1 MFQGEIVC
9 YNEKDKGS
17 VRMAK
22 RKKRK
27 DDKKKTTGYHV
38 ELIGILLI
46 LIAILGAGSKGGFGP
61 VGRLIGA
68 FAAFL
73 VGAWY
78 NLLLVAVFVVGVYMM
93 VKRERPNYFTSK
105 LVGLYVF
112 CIGILVFSHL
122 SYITKND
129 LQKAINTEFE
139 SYCAD
144 KGYNPNVFETRYA
157 IVNDAEDKDKL
168 RVIHV
173 ADNKIELNKRI
184 QKFENYKLTNIT
196 PISISI
202 TDLLDTKPKENCL
215 VVNMEENT
223 IITTIIDE
231 KVYEIATLEQGS
243 KDILN
248 KINLKEN
255 SYSKAYEICKNTTI
269 YTSEGKELQDTE
281 INYLEDIMPTLY
293 DVVGQVKKKVNDS
306 LKKIDKVYITGTAT
320 LVNNIDLYFQEYL
333 PETNCEILKPYFIT
347 PTKDITIKDYIEVNS
362 ALSLALAGL
371 GEGIQGMN
379 FKTLSFSEKIPDW
392 LKVDV
397 NPEKTK
403 KEKKYLGGFFTNDLG
418 QKLDKTEKSLI
429 RTAVGLGILL
439 VVYSGFSIL
448 LNNQMQQK
456 YQEAEESISS
466 TNQQIELAEKDNLK
480 IQSKTN
486 EYTTIL
492 NNLQE
497 INDRV
502 KDVNA
507 SKNTIPNLLNEIMFS
522 IPEGVQITSIQNTA
536 DRKVEITA
544 QSDRYDQLGM
554 FKAIIQTEQ
563 ILTNVVSSAGQ
574 KENNVIT
581 VKIEGELP

>member
-1 MFQGEIVC
+1 MSNCLGLYIENNIIK
-9 YNEKDKGS
+9 Y
-17 VRMAK
+17 AK
-22 RKKRK
+22 VSKEHDNLKVESFGVK
-27 DDKKKTTGYHV
+27 FYEDLDEAIKQVVEETYSYKTP
-38 ELIGILLI
+38 ISI
-46 LIAILGAGSKGGFGP
+46 
-61 VGRLIGA
+61 
-68 FAAFL
+68 
-73 VGAWY
+73 
-78 NLLLVAVFVVGVYMM
+78 NLTEETY
-93 VKRERPNYFTSK
+93 NYFSMFALLNK
-105 LVGLYVF
+105 
-112 CIGILVFSHL
+112 
-122 SYITKND
+122 KD
-129 LQKAINTEFE
+129 LTKAIKTEFE

-157 IVNDAEDKDKL
+157 IVNDAEEKDKL

-184 QKFENYKLTNIT
+184 QKFENYKLSNIT

-202 TDLLDTKPKENCL
+202 TNLLDAKPKENYL
-215 VVNMEENT
+215 VVNIEENT
-223 IITTIIDE
+223 TITTIIDE
-231 KVYEIATLEQGS
+231 KIYEIIKLEQGS
-243 KDILN
+243 KEILS

-269 YTSEGKELQDTE
+269 YTSEGKELQDGD

-293 DVVGQVKKKVNDS
+293 DIVGQVKKKINDS
-306 LKKIDKVYITGTAT
+306 LKKIDKVYITGTGT

-333 PETNCEILKPYFIT
+333 PETDCEILKPYFIT
-347 PTKDITIKDYIEVNS
+347 PTKDITVKDYIEVNS
-362 ALSLALAGL
+362 ALSLALSGL

-379 FKTLSFSEKIPDW
+379 FKNLSFSEKIPDW

-403 KEKKYLGGFFTNDLG
+403 KEKKYLGGFLTNDLG

-448 LNNQMQQK
+448 LNNQMQKK

-466 TNQQIELAEKDNLK
+466 TNEQIALAEKDNEK
-480 IQSKTN
+480 IQAKTN

-497 INDRV
+497 INNRL

-507 SKNTIPNLLNEIMFS
+507 NKNTIPNLLNEIMFS
-522 IPEGVQITSIQNTA
+522 IPEGVQITSIQNTV
-536 DRKVEITA
+536 DRKIEIIA

>member
-1 MFQGEIVC
+1 MSSCLGLYIEENIIKYAKILKDHDSLKVESFGVKFYENVDDAIKQIVEET
-9 YNEKDKGS
+9 YS
-17 VRMAK
+17 Y
-22 RKKRK
+22 
-27 DDKKKTTGYHV
+27 KTP
-38 ELIGILLI
+38 ICIN
-46 LIAILGAGSKGGFGP
+46 IAEET
-61 VGRLIGA
+61 
-68 FAAFL
+68 
-73 VGAWY
+73 Y
-78 NLLLVAVFVVGVYMM
+78 
-93 VKRERPNYFTSK
+93 NYFNMFALLNK
-105 LVGLYVF
+105 
-112 CIGILVFSHL
+112 
-122 SYITKND
+122 KD
-129 LQKAINTEFE
+129 LAKAIQTEFE

>member
-1 MFQGEIVC
+1 MSSCLGLYIEENIIKYAKVSKEHDNLKVDSFGVKFYEDIDNAIKQIIEETYSYKTPI
-9 YNEKDKGS
+9 S
-17 VRMAK
+17 VN
-22 RKKRK
+22 
-27 DDKKKTTGYHV
+27 
-38 ELIGILLI
+38 
-46 LIAILGAGSKGGFGP
+46 IAEES
-61 VGRLIGA
+61 
-68 FAAFL
+68 
-73 VGAWY
+73 Y
-78 NLLLVAVFVVGVYMM
+78 
-93 VKRERPNYFTSK
+93 NYFSMFALLNK
-105 LVGLYVF
+105 
-112 CIGILVFSHL
+112 
-122 SYITKND
+122 KD
-129 LQKAINTEFE
+129 LAKAIKTEFE

-157 IVNDAEDKDKL
+157 IVNDAEEKDKL

-173 ADNKIELNKRI
+173 SDNKIELNKRI
-184 QKFENYKLTNIT
+184 QKFENYKLSNIT

-202 TDLLDTKPKENCL
+202 TNLLDAKPKENYL
-215 VVNMEENT
+215 VVNIEENT
-223 IITTIIDE
+223 TITTIIDE
-231 KVYEIATLEQGS
+231 KIYEIIKLEQGS
-243 KDILN
+243 KEILS

-269 YTSEGKELQDTE
+269 YTSEGKELQDGD

-293 DVVGQVKKKVNDS
+293 DIVGQVKKKINDS
-306 LKKIDKVYITGTAT
+306 LKKIDKVYITGTGT

-333 PETNCEILKPYFIT
+333 PETDCEILKPYFIT
-347 PTKDITIKDYIEVNS
+347 PTKDITVKDYIEVNS
-362 ALSLALAGL
+362 ALSLALSGL

-379 FKTLSFSEKIPDW
+379 FKNLSFSEKIPDW

-403 KEKKYLGGFFTNDLG
+403 KEKKYLGGFLTNDLG

-448 LNNQMQQK
+448 LNNQMQKK

-466 TNQQIELAEKDNLK
+466 TNEQIALAEKDNEK
-480 IQSKTN
+480 IQAKTN

-497 INDRV
+497 INNRL

-507 SKNTIPNLLNEIMFS
+507 NKNTIPNLLNEIMFS
-522 IPEGVQITSIQNTA
+522 IPEGVQITSIQNTV
-536 DRKVEITA
+536 DTKFEIIA